1 MSFLDD
7 IKTRQ
12 IQKKGNAF
20 IKSLHGKSDIEAKQ
34 MYLDNKDFHN
44 NEIVLSYIFF
54 NFPSLIS
61 LLPLDFQKSM
71 INSNISMFK
80 EGSAE
85 AKKSLVSDW
94 LSDNKFFMNIK
105 QADLDNEEYENYICM
120 YFNQIEDVSKLFM
133 NDLYTV
139 IDILYKHD
147 KRMTENVIESI
158 SDKLSERQWE
168 FILKVD
174 PMFIKYA
181 NENIQNIYSEKEEF
195 SKYISGNAKDNY
207 IKKQLEKIK
216 SDKNLLNTMDTEIQ
230 REYIIS
236 NPYII
241 NNLDD
246 EKIIELLKYDINLIK
261 YLNQS
266 KLKNNEI
273 IYSILENVANK
284 NINDIIN
291 IFINKKLLNA
301 KSKLYRYDINSNNLN
316 YQYTR
321 RLIRIIQ
328 SLKVQD
334 IVSLMKID
342 INYSLPFIIP
352 LYNDKDD
359 RNYKESEALEANSRC
374 LNLFKAYYNDE
385 IYNKYYKVINKIYNE
400 FISNIEKNDYFKDYD
415 SIFDLFKLLF
425 NKNIIENNNFEKI
438 SVFVGISLLYKDKEN
453 NNSKDASIKLL
464 NELLSKAYKKQ
475 INLNTSIY
483 NINTLEIFDDRL
495 SFINKD
501 IIFNNNINL
510 STLLYLVKSNDK
522 EMFKNYY
529 EILLDI
535 YGENVDTLN
544 FAIENFIYYK
554 DILNDIKDKD
564 LNEEEINNLIRLLV
578 SNKNYLNITK
588 KEELMSY
595 DLTLLKKLISNF
607 TENEDEIIRK
617 NLVCNYLFN
626 IPFDNN
632 GNGFDNFGTIKNWC
646 DICDSDVLK
655 EIDEFNSYEIN
666 LFNMIKLMFSV
677 NDSELLISYIESI
690 MDEKINIV
698 SVINIFNKLEK
709 NKMDIINKQ
718 VVTTNDVKM
727 LYETDKDAVSL
738 NNEEGVDIYTFY
750 NQDFKVLTSFSN
762 DGIHYDVCF
771 ISEISKNTYGYN
783 KLNSSNFKLSTF
795 EDKTMLK
802 YIKDIK
808 VDKMKPDY
816 IIIKSE
822 VTPEII
828 NVARDN
834 NLKIFKVI

>member
-438 SVFVGISLLYKDKEN
+438 SVFVGISLLYKDKDN